1 MIRAVGIVAALGFA
15 LVPSTAWA
23 QANPGPQSGPL
34 GSGQYPSNNPGS
46 GSGDMPGTA
55 TGLSVRAVAGQL
67 KGAYGLDLSRRIA
80 SAQTLVDQV
89 NRGRMLTAGDAGHIR
104 SLMREDFIAWSK
116 RYDLPLPFYRAER
129 DRWLVD
135 VQALTP
141 RDWASQRLKWL
152 YAQREWVLAHG
163 G

>member
-1 MIRAVGIVAALGFA
+1 
-15 LVPSTAWA
+15 
-23 QANPGPQSGPL
+23 
-34 GSGQYPSNNPGS
+34 
-46 GSGDMPGTA
+46 MPGTA
-55 TGLSVRAVAGQL
+55 TGLSARAVAGQL